1 MSQRLEGAVAI
12 ITGAGRGIG
21 REYALRFA
29 EEGAKLLLPDINL
42 EMAENVAKEIRT
54 KGRDA
59 LAMKVDISD
68 EGDTKIMAE
77 TAKKQYGK
85 VDILLNNAAIYYGIG
100 GRPWD
105 AYTVSDWD
113 RMFEVNVRGTWLCCK
128 AVVPMMKEQGKG
140 KIINISSNIIRPVP
154 FSAENKL
161 AYTCSKAAV
170 YTMTQ
175 VLARALGDFS
185 INVNGIAPGF
195 VASEA
200 SKTMYEDSE
209 PIFAKARAGQCIHRT
224 LEPADLPGT
233 AVFLASSDSDAIT
246 GQILI
251 VDYGDWLK

>member
-1 MSQRLEGAVAI
+1 MSSRLKGEVAI
-12 ITGAGRGIG
+12 ITGAARGIG

-29 EEGAKLLLPDINL
+29 EEGARLILPDINL
-42 EMAENVAKEIRT
+42 EMAEGLAKEIGA
-54 KGRDA
+54 KGGEA
-59 LAMKVDISD
+59 IAVKADISD
-68 EGDTKIMAE
+68 EDDTIRMAD
-77 TAKKQYGK
+77 TVKKQYGK

-105 AYTVSDWD
+105 AYTVGEWD

-128 AVVPMMKEQGKG
+128 AIVPMMKEQGKG
-140 KIINISSNIIRPVP
+140 KIINISSNIMRPVP

-175 VLARALGDFS
+175 VLAMALGNFN

-200 SKTMYEDSE
+200 SKTMYEDAE
-209 PIFAKARAGQCIHRT
+209 PVFAKVRASQCIHRT
-224 LEPADLPGT
+224 LEPNDLPGT
-233 AVFLASSDSDAIT
+233 AVFLASADSNAIT
-246 GQILI
+246 GQVLI
-251 VDYGDWLK
+251 VDCGDWFK